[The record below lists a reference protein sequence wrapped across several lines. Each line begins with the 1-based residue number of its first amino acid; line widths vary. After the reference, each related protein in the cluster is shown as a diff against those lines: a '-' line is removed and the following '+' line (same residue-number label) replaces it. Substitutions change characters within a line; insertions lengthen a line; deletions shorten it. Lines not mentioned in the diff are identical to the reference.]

1 MKKISDW
8 NWNCYVGVCDIAKVD
23 EEATAKFYIK
33 AFPFIYLRK
42 FRNFACTNATQSKY
56 QECSKMEGIVMHFP
70 LKLKILYK
78 ISEATKNNDSIFI
91 VAKIKKDNKFKVK
104 AITSNY

>member
-8 NWNCYVGVCDIAKVD
+8 NWNCYVGVSDIAKVD

-42 FRNFACTNATQSKY
+42 FRNFAYTSITQSKY
-56 QECSKMEGIVMHFP
+56 QECYKKEGIVMHFP
-70 LKLKILYK
+70 LKLNIKILYK
-78 ISEATKNNDSIFI
+78 ISEATKNNDSVFT
-91 VAKIKKDNKFKVK
+91 VAKTKKDNKLSN
-104 AITSNY
+104 IISNY

>member
-8 NWNCYVGVCDIAKVD
+8 NWNCCDLGVCDIAKVD

-42 FRNFACTNATQSKY
+42 FHNFAYTNVAQSKY
-56 QECSKMEGIVMHFP
+56 QECYKKEGIAMCFS
-70 LKLKILYK
+70 LKLKILNK

-91 VAKIKKDNKFKVK
+91 VAKIKKDNKLSGC
-104 AITSNY
+104 A